1 MRPKA
6 ILKIVLDVLMTLAL
20 LVLMGYQLWGEAPHE
35 WVGAGMFVLFIL
47 HHLLNGSWHKNLLRG
62 KYTPMRVLMLGID
75 TLVLIAMLAQMY
87 SGIVMSRH
95 VFSFLGIGGGMM
107 LARRLHILGAYW
119 GFALM
124 SLHLGLHWSSLMGM
138 AKKWFGRAKPP
149 EGRAIALFLA
159 GLAIAAYG
167 LAVFLNR
174 ELPSYMLLQNE
185 FVFLDYDEPKL
196 LFYLDYLAMMGLF
209 VFIAHYLTKAF
220 KKLSAH
226 KTREGTK

>member
-1 MRPKA
+1 MRPKV

-20 LVLMGYQLWGEAPHE
+20 LFLMGYQFWGEAPHE
-35 WVGAGMFVLFIL
+35 WVGAGMFVLFLI
-47 HHLLNGSWHKNLLRG
+47 HHLLNGSWHKNLLHG
-62 KYTPMRVLMLGID
+62 KYTPMRALMLGID
-75 TLVLIAMLAQMY
+75 TLVLITMLLQMY

-95 VFSFLGIGGGMM
+95 VFSFLRIEGGMM

-124 SLHLGLHWSSLMGM
+124 SLHLGLHWSMLMGM
-138 AKKWFGRAKPP
+138 AKKRFGRAKPP
-149 EGRAIALFLA
+149 KGGAIALFLA
-159 GLAIAAYG
+159 GLAVAAYG

-174 ELPSYMLLQNE
+174 ELPSYMLLRNE

-209 VFIAHYLTKAF
+209 VLIGYYLARTFKRAAKA
-220 KKLSAH
+220 KGMGK
-226 KTREGTK
+226 